1 MQYLQYSRLQKF
13 WNYLLTTFI
22 PFLNLQTWTK
32 FSIISSKHNL
42 YSRGT
47 TKRIT
52 SVSWHLKQNNGKI
65 SFKIY
70 GKPLH
75 TDQYLHCNSHLVK
88 SGICQSKL
96 GREMYS
102 SRSRIQPKRL
112 KSKFTS
118 LQPCLKTSHQ
128 PTLTNL
134 SLTLPIN
141 LASSIPPPLFVIF
154 IKLMSK
160 FSCIDFRSTILSWH
174 TILVVAISH
183 AKIPPR
189 TY

>member
-13 WNYLLTTFI
+13 WNDLLTTFI

-75 TDQYLHCNSHLVK
+75 TDQYLHCNSRLVK

-96 GREMYS
+96 GRE
-102 SRSRIQPKRL
+102 IQPKQL
-112 KSKFTS
+112 KLKFTR

-160 FSCIDFRSTILSWH
+160 FSCIDFRSTIFSRH
-174 TILVVAISH
+174 TILVDAISH